1 MDDLTVNMTKPRHAG
16 KDLWH
21 GETACPHA
29 GGTERPPGTGAA
41 RGFAAT
47 RFRQYLIY
55 KD

>member
-41 RGFAAT
+41 RAASP
-47 RFRQYLIY
+47 QPVSGNI
-55 KD
+55 